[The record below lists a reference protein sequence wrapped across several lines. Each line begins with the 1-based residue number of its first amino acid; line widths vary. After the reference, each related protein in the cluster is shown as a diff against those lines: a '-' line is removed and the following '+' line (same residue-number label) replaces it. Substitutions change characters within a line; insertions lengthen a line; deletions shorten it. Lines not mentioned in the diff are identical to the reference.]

1 MSYVAAAI
9 VAGTAI
15 SAYGSVKAGKADK
28 AATFANAQQ
37 MERDMELGRIEA
49 TQNATAM
56 AQDYAMSV
64 SANDA
69 FFAFT
74 GRDVS
79 DRSVRAFMERQDE
92 IYSTDIS
99 RLASDTNMR
108 AQSVAAMAGA
118 ERQRG
123 RNALTAGYLGAAQS
137 IAGGIYRAGT
147 VKTGVDVSGGPT
159 TKSGMTQPKYTQNRA
174 LPSAGREPKI
184 LKGNASY
191 SGKYRRAY

>member
-1 MSYVAAAI
+1 MSFVTAAI
-9 VAGTAI
+9 VIGTGI
-15 SAYGSVKAGKADK
+15 SAYSSIQSGKAAK
-28 AATFANAQQ
+28 KEAQFNAAQ

-79 DRSVRAFMERQDE
+79 DRSVRAFMERQEE

-137 IAGGIYRAGT
+137 IAGGIYQAGT
-147 VKTGVDVSGGPT
+147 TAAPT
-159 TKSGMTQPKYTQNRA
+159 TKTVDVKATSGRTY
-174 LPSAGREPKI
+174 SSGR
-184 LKGNASY
+184 NY
-191 SGKYRRAY
+191 SLRGS

>member
-1 MSYVAAAI
+1 MSFVTAAI
-9 VAGTAI
+9 VIGTGI
-15 SAYGSVKAGKADK
+15 SAYSSVRAGKEAK
-28 AATFANAQQ
+28 KEAQFNAAQ

-56 AQDYAMSV
+56 AQDYAQSV

-69 FFAFT
+69 FFAFA
-74 GRDVS
+74 GRDVT
-79 DRSVRAFMERQDE
+79 DRSVRAFMERQEE

-137 IAGGIYRAGT
+137 IAEGGYRAAKIGTGDPSTPT
-147 VKTGVDVSGGPT
+147 VKQS
-159 TKSGMTQPKYTQNRA
+159 K
-174 LPSAGREPKI
+174 PSI
-184 LKGNASY
+184 SY

>member
-15 SAYGSVKAGKADK
+15 SAYGSVKAGKAAK
-28 AATFANAQQ
+28 QEANFNAAQ

-56 AQDYAMSV
+56 SQDYAQSV

-69 FFAFT
+69 FFAFA
-74 GRDVS
+74 GRDVT
-79 DRSVRAFMERQDE
+79 DRSVRAFMDRQEE
-92 IYSTDIS
+92 IYNTDIA

-123 RNALTAGYLGAAQS
+123 RNALTAGYLGAAQT
-137 IAGGIYRAGT
+137 IAGGIYQAGT
-147 VKTGVDVSGGPT
+147 TKTGVPMDSQSRQLTLSKPAGSGVKGSLNST
-159 TKSGMTQPKYTQNRA
+159 TRTSSG
-174 LPSAGREPKI
+174 
-184 LKGNASY
+184 
-191 SGKYRRAY
+191 YRRYLRNS

>member
-1 MSYVAAAI
+1 MDPITMAI
-9 VAGTAI
+9 FASSAV
-15 SAYGSVKAGKADK
+15 SAYGSVRAGKAAK
-28 AATFANAQQ
+28 QEAQFNAAQ

-56 AQDYAMSV
+56 AQDYAQSV

-69 FFAFT
+69 FFAFA
-74 GRDVS
+74 GRDVT
-79 DRSVRAFMERQDE
+79 DRSVRAFMERQEE
-92 IYSTDIS
+92 IYSTDIA

-137 IAGGIYRAGT
+137 IAGGIYQAGT
-147 VKTGVDVSGGPT
+147 TKTGVPMDSQSRQLTLSKPAGSGVKGSLNST
-159 TKSGMTQPKYTQNRA
+159 TRTSSG
-174 LPSAGREPKI
+174 
-184 LKGNASY
+184 
-191 SGKYRRAY
+191 YRRYLRNS

>member
-1 MSYVAAAI
+1 MFVAAAI
-9 VAGTAI
+9 VVGTGI
-15 SAYGSVKAGKADK
+15 SAYSSIKAGKAAK
-28 AATFANAQQ
+28 KEANFNAAQ

-56 AQDYAMSV
+56 AQDYAQSV

-69 FFAFT
+69 FFAFA
-74 GRDVS
+74 GRDVT
-79 DRSVRAFMERQDE
+79 DRSVRAFMERQEE
-92 IYSTDIS
+92 IYSTDIA

-137 IAGGIYRAGT
+137 IAGGIYQAGT
-147 VKTGVDVSGGPT
+147 TKTGVPMDSHSRQLTLSKPAGSGVKGSLNST
-159 TKSGMTQPKYTQNRA
+159 TRTSSG
-174 LPSAGREPKI
+174 
-184 LKGNASY
+184 
-191 SGKYRRAY
+191 YRRYLRNS

>member
-1 MSYVAAAI
+1 MSFVTAAI
-9 VAGTAI
+9 VIGTGI
-15 SAYGSVKAGKADK
+15 SAYSSIRAGKEAK
-28 AATFANAQQ
+28 KEAQFNAAQ

-69 FFAFT
+69 FFAFA
-74 GRDVS
+74 GRDVT
-79 DRSVRAFMERQDE
+79 DRSVRAFMERQEE

-137 IAGGIYRAGT
+137 IAGGIYQAGT
-147 VKTGVDVSGGPT
+147 TAAPTTAISSYRLSSHKTVDVKA
-159 TKSGMTQPKYTQNRA
+159 KSGRTY
-174 LPSAGREPKI
+174 SSGR
-184 LKGNASY
+184 NY
-191 SGKYRRAY
+191 SLRGS

>member
-1 MSYVAAAI
+1 MSFVTAAI
-9 VAGTAI
+9 VIGTGL
-15 SAYGSVKAGKADK
+15 SAYSSIQSGKAAK
-28 AATFANAQQ
+28 KEAQFNAAQ

-79 DRSVRAFMERQDE
+79 DRSVRAFMERQEE

-137 IAGGIYRAGT
+137 IAGGIYQAGT
-147 VKTGVDVSGGPT
+147 TKTGVPMDSQSSQLTLSKPAGSGVKGSLNST
-159 TKSGMTQPKYTQNRA
+159 TRTSSG
-174 LPSAGREPKI
+174 
-184 LKGNASY
+184 
-191 SGKYRRAY
+191 YRRYLRNY

>member
-1 MSYVAAAI
+1 
-9 VAGTAI
+9 
-15 SAYGSVKAGKADK
+15 
-28 AATFANAQQ
+28 
-37 MERDMELGRIEA
+37 
-49 TQNATAM
+49 M

-79 DRSVRAFMERQDE
+79 DRSVRAFMERQEE

-137 IAGGIYRAGT
+137 IAGGIYQAGT

-174 LPSAGREPKI
+174 LTPTGKTPRT
-184 LKGNASY
+184 LTGNRSY
-191 SGKYRRAY
+191 SGNYKGYL

>member
-1 MSYVAAAI
+1 MDPITMAI
-9 VAGTAI
+9 FASTAI
-15 SAYGSVKAGKADK
+15 SSYSSVKAGKADK
-28 AATFANAQQ
+28 AAAFANAQQ

-123 RNALTAGYLGAAQS
+123 RNALTAGYLGAAKS
-137 IAGGIYRAGT
+137 IAGGIYDAGT
-147 VKTGVDVSGGPT
+147 VKTGKDVSGGTT
-159 TKSGMTQPKYTQNRA
+159 TK
-174 LPSAGREPKI
+174 PSI
-184 LKGNASY
+184 SY

>member
-1 MSYVAAAI
+1 MSFVTAAI
-9 VAGTAI
+9 VIGTGI
-15 SAYGSVKAGKADK
+15 SAYSSVRAGKAAK
-28 AATFANAQQ
+28 QEAQFNAAQ

-56 AQDYAMSV
+56 AQDYAQSV

-69 FFAFT
+69 FFAFA
-74 GRDVS
+74 GRDVT
-79 DRSVRAFMERQDE
+79 DRSVRAFMERQEE
-92 IYSTDIS
+92 IYSTDIA

-137 IAGGIYRAGT
+137 IAEGGYRTAKIGTGDPSTPT
-147 VKTGVDVSGGPT
+147 VK
-159 TKSGMTQPKYTQNRA
+159 QPRYTQNRTLGPVRGSKGIA
-174 LPSAGREPKI
+174 TGR
-184 LKGNASY
+184 
-191 SGKYRRAY
+191 R

>member
-9 VAGTAI
+9 VASTAI
-15 SAYGSVKAGKADK
+15 SAYSSVKAGKAAK
-28 AATFANAQQ
+28 QEANFNAAQ

-69 FFAFT
+69 FFAFA
-74 GRDVS
+74 GRDVT
-79 DRSVRAFMERQDE
+79 DRSVRAFMERQEE
-92 IYSTDIS
+92 IYSTDIA

-137 IAGGIYRAGT
+137 IAGGVYQAGT
-147 VKTGVDVSGGPT
+147 VKTGTDVSGGPT
-159 TKSGMTQPKYTQNRA
+159 TKSGMTQPKYTQNRT
-174 LPSAGREPKI
+174 LGPVRGSKGIGTGRK
-184 LKGNASY
+184 
-191 SGKYRRAY
+191 

>member
-1 MSYVAAAI
+1 MSFVTAAI
-9 VAGTAI
+9 VIGTGL
-15 SAYGSVKAGKADK
+15 SAYSSIQSGKAAK
-28 AATFANAQQ
+28 KEAQFNAAQ

-79 DRSVRAFMERQDE
+79 DRSVRAFMERQEE

-137 IAGGIYRAGT
+137 IAGGIYQAGT
-147 VKTGVDVSGGPT
+147 IKTGVDVSGGPT

-174 LPSAGREPKI
+174 LPSTGRTPRT
-184 LKGNASY
+184 LTGNRSY
-191 SGKYRRAY
+191 SGNYKGYL

>member
-9 VAGTAI
+9 VTSTAI
-15 SAYGSVKAGKADK
+15 SAYSSVQAGKAEK
-28 AATFANAQQ
+28 AAANANAAQ

-64 SANDA
+64 SATDA
-69 FFAFT
+69 FFAFA
-74 GRDVS
+74 GRDVT
-79 DRSVRAFMERQDE
+79 DRSVRAFMERQEE
-92 IYSTDIS
+92 IYSTDIA

-137 IAGGIYRAGT
+137 IAGGIYQAGT
-147 VKTGVDVSGGPT
+147 TAAPT
-159 TKSGMTQPKYTQNRA
+159 TKTVDVKATSGRTYT
-174 LPSAGREPKI
+174 
-184 LKGNASY
+184 
-191 SGKYRRAY
+191 SGKNYSLRGS

>member
-1 MSYVAAAI
+1 MTFVTAAI
-9 VAGTAI
+9 VVGTGL
-15 SAYGSVKAGKADK
+15 SAYSSIQAGKAAK
-28 AATFANAQQ
+28 KEAQFNAAQ

-56 AQDYAMSV
+56 AQDYAQSV

-79 DRSVRAFMERQDE
+79 DRSVRAFMERQEE

-137 IAGGIYRAGT
+137 IAGGIYQAGT
-147 VKTGVDVSGGPT
+147 TKTGVPMDSQSSQLTLSKPAGSGVKGSLNST
-159 TKSGMTQPKYTQNRA
+159 TRTSSG
-174 LPSAGREPKI
+174 
-184 LKGNASY
+184 
-191 SGKYRRAY
+191 YRRYLRNY

>member
-1 MSYVAAAI
+1 MSFVTAAI
-9 VAGTAI
+9 VIGTGI
-15 SAYGSVKAGKADK
+15 SAYSSVRAGKEAK
-28 AATFANAQQ
+28 KEAQFNAAQ

-56 AQDYAMSV
+56 AQDYAQSV

-69 FFAFT
+69 FFAFA
-74 GRDVS
+74 GRDVT
-79 DRSVRAFMERQDE
+79 DRSVRAFMERQEE

-137 IAGGIYRAGT
+137 IAEGGYRAAKIGTGDPSTPT
-147 VKTGVDVSGGPT
+147 VK
-159 TKSGMTQPKYTQNRA
+159 QPRYTQNRTLGPVRGSKGIA
-174 LPSAGREPKI
+174 TGR
-184 LKGNASY
+184 
-191 SGKYRRAY
+191 R

>member
-1 MSYVAAAI
+1 
-9 VAGTAI
+9 
-15 SAYGSVKAGKADK
+15 
-28 AATFANAQQ
+28 
-37 MERDMELGRIEA
+37 
-49 TQNATAM
+49 M

-79 DRSVRAFMERQDE
+79 DRSVRAFMERQEE

-137 IAGGIYRAGT
+137 IAGGIYQAGT
-147 VKTGVDVSGGPT
+147 TAAPT
-159 TKSGMTQPKYTQNRA
+159 TKTGSGSVPMNSGMSSRYNGGYQ
-174 LPSAGREPKI
+174 
-184 LKGNASY
+184 LKGSARVRGS
-191 SGKYRRAY
+191 

>member
-1 MSYVAAAI
+1 MSFVTAAI
-9 VAGTAI
+9 VIGTGI
-15 SAYGSVKAGKADK
+15 SAYSSVRAGKAAK
-28 AATFANAQQ
+28 QEAQFNAAQ

-56 AQDYAMSV
+56 AQDYAQSV

-69 FFAFT
+69 FFAFA
-74 GRDVS
+74 GRDVT
-79 DRSVRAFMERQDE
+79 DRSVRAFMERQEE
-92 IYSTDIS
+92 IYSTDIA

-137 IAGGIYRAGT
+137 IAGGIYQARTTAA
-147 VKTGVDVSGGPT
+147 PT
-159 TKSGMTQPKYTQNRA
+159 TKTVDVKARSGRTY
-174 LPSAGREPKI
+174 SSGRNYS
-184 LKGNASY
+184 LKGS
-191 SGKYRRAY
+191 

>member
-1 MSYVAAAI
+1 MSFVTAAI
-9 VAGTAI
+9 VIGTGI
-15 SAYGSVKAGKADK
+15 SAYSSVRAGKAAK
-28 AATFANAQQ
+28 QEAQFNAAQ

-69 FFAFT
+69 FFAFA
-74 GRDVS
+74 GRDVT
-79 DRSVRAFMERQDE
+79 DRSVRAFMERQEE
-92 IYSTDIS
+92 IYSTDIA

-137 IAGGIYRAGT
+137 IAEGGYRAAKIGTGDPSTPT
-147 VKTGVDVSGGPT
+147 VKQS
-159 TKSGMTQPKYTQNRA
+159 K
-174 LPSAGREPKI
+174 PSI
-184 LKGNASY
+184 SY

>member
-1 MSYVAAAI
+1 MSFVTAAI
-9 VAGTAI
+9 VIGTGI
-15 SAYGSVKAGKADK
+15 SAYSSVRAGKAAK
-28 AATFANAQQ
+28 QEAQFNAAQ

-69 FFAFT
+69 FFAFS
-74 GRDVS
+74 GRDVT
-79 DRSVRAFMERQDE
+79 DRSVRAFMERQEE
-92 IYSTDIS
+92 IYSTDIA

-137 IAGGIYRAGT
+137 IAGGIYQARTTAA
-147 VKTGVDVSGGPT
+147 PT
-159 TKSGMTQPKYTQNRA
+159 TKTVDVKARSGRTY
-174 LPSAGREPKI
+174 SSGRNYS
-184 LKGNASY
+184 LKGS
-191 SGKYRRAY
+191 

>member
-1 MSYVAAAI
+1 MTFVTAAI
-9 VAGTAI
+9 VVGTGL
-15 SAYGSVKAGKADK
+15 SAYSSIQAGKAAK
-28 AATFANAQQ
+28 KEAQFNAAQ

-79 DRSVRAFMERQDE
+79 DRSVRAFMERQEE

-137 IAGGIYRAGT
+137 IAGGIYQAGT
-147 VKTGVDVSGGPT
+147 TKTGVPMDSQSSQLTLSKPAGSGVKGSLNST
-159 TKSGMTQPKYTQNRA
+159 TRTSSG
-174 LPSAGREPKI
+174 
-184 LKGNASY
+184 
-191 SGKYRRAY
+191 YRRYLRNY

>member
-1 MSYVAAAI
+1 MDPITMAI
-9 VAGTAI
+9 FGSTAV
-15 SAYGSVKAGKADK
+15 SAYGSVKAGKAEK
-28 AATFANAQQ
+28 QQAQFNAAQ

-79 DRSVRAFMERQDE
+79 DRSVRAFMERQEE

-137 IAGGIYRAGT
+137 IAGGIYQAGT

-159 TKSGMTQPKYTQNRA
+159 TKSGMTQPKYTQSRA
-174 LPSAGREPKI
+174 LPSTGRKPRT
-184 LKGNASY
+184 LTGNLSY
-191 SGKYRRAY
+191 SSNYKGYL